1 MKIKDV
7 LQLFQ
12 EQSISL
18 VAGANGLNNIVESVN
33 IMDAPDIENWARTG
47 DLILTTAYTIK
58 DNPLL
63 QEQLLKQLKTRG
75 CAGLGIKTKRFL
87 PEIPTKMLDMAN
99 DLGFPILE
107 LPLNL
112 SLAEIMNPIISNIV
126 NHQSLVLQRSNE
138 IYKSMTTVAMNGGGL
153 PAIIS
158 CLGKLTQCPVGCYDV
173 NGMLINHWLPDTI
186 SEQDTNILAS
196 LKNLLHIPQPTSS
209 FSDKNLF
216 KEKNSYVQSIT
227 VGNHSYLKISARI
240 LSSNEFFG
248 YITIFQRSSSFSDIT
263 LAAIEHACTVATLE
277 FLKQKAVTESHKLYS
292 RDILEYLLFSDLNQ
306 PNMSGFI
313 DTSKLAQAKVYKC
326 LIIEPDTIENEYN
339 LSILSVKLYKIAQQ
353 IIAAKYSLSL
363 VSERAGKIIVL
374 LASTNNFNEENEM
387 YEKLHQSLSNID
399 PLRKVSIGIGTPEL
413 DFRSVR
419 QSFHDALACLKLG
432 RLIKG
437 PGNITH
443 PYDIAGYSIL
453 LSDKETSHILT
464 QLYDPIIDKLKKSD
478 QSLGTE
484 FLKTLE
490 KYLEFDKNLVST
502 AKELYVHRNTLAN
515 RLERIADISGL
526 DLENREQLFCFRLAL
541 RRRKILK
548 E

>member
-1 MKIKDV
+1 MKIQDV

-18 VAGANGLNNIVESVN
+18 VAGANGLDNIVESVN
-33 IMDAPDIENWARTG
+33 IMDSPDIENWAKPG

-63 QEQLLKQLKTRG
+63 QEQLLKQLKACG

-87 PEIPTKMLDMAN
+87 PEIPQKMLDMAN
-99 DLGFPILE
+99 HLDFPILE

-112 SLAEIMNPIISNIV
+112 SLSEIMNPIISNIV
-126 NHQSLVLQRSNE
+126 NRQSVLLQRSNE
-138 IYKSMTTVAMNGGGL
+138 IYKSMTTVAMSGDGL
-153 PAIIS
+153 PAIIN
-158 CLGKLTQCPVGCYDV
+158 CLGKITQCPVACYDV
-173 NGMLINHWLPDTI
+173 NGMLINHWLPANVPG
-186 SEQDTNILAS
+186 QDANILVA
-196 LKNLLHIPQPTSS
+196 LKNLLFCPQPTNS
-209 FSDKNLF
+209 FSD
-216 KEKNSYVQSIT
+216 KNSYVQSIT
-227 VGNHSYLKISARI
+227 VQNHSYLKMSGKI
-240 LSSNEFFG
+240 LSSNEIFG
-248 YITIFQRSSSFSDIT
+248 YITILQRSSAFSDIN
-263 LAAIEHACTVATLE
+263 LVAIEHACTVATLE

-306 PNMSGFI
+306 SNSSEII
-313 DTSKLAQAKVYKC
+313 DTSKLTQAKVYKC
-326 LIIEPDTIENEYN
+326 LIIEPDTAENEYT
-339 LSILSVKLYKIAQQ
+339 LPILSVRLYEIVQQ
-353 IIAAKYSLSL
+353 IIAARYSLSL

-374 LASTNNFNEENEM
+374 LASINNFNQENEM
-387 YEKLHQSLSNID
+387 YEKLQQSFTNIN

-413 DFRSVR
+413 DIRAVR
-419 QSFHDALACLKLG
+419 QSFHNALACLKLG
-432 RLIKG
+432 RLLKG
-437 PGNITH
+437 PGNTTH

-453 LSDKETSHILT
+453 LADKETTHILT
-464 QLYDPIIDKLKKSD
+464 QLYNPIIDKLEKSD
-478 QSLGTE
+478 QSQGTE

-490 KYLEFDKNLVST
+490 KYLEFDKSLAAT

-526 DLENREQLFCFRLAL
+526 DLENREQLFCLRLAL